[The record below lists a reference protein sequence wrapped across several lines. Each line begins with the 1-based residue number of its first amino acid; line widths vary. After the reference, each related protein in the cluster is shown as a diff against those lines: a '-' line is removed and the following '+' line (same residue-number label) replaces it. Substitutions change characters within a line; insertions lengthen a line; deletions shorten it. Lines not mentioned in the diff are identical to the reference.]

1 MQEFVFGPVP
11 SRRLG
16 FSLGVD
22 IIPRK
27 YCSFDCIYCQVGKTT
42 HKEVE
47 RRSFSDPGLIVTQVV
62 ERVEEGRRIDFISL
76 SGSGEPTLSAD
87 IGEIIRE
94 LKRKTSIPLAVIT
107 NGSLL
112 FREDV
117 RRDIAAADVVLPSLD
132 ATGDEVFE
140 RINRPHPSLSF
151 TQLVEGLRAF
161 RAEYKGKIWLEV
173 MLIKGI
179 NNSLEQI
186 EIFRKI
192 LTRLSVDKVQLNTVA
207 RPPLEKSARGLDG
220 AELVSLAHI
229 LGNGCEIIPAYSH
242 RGSAP
247 PRRAEP
253 RRRAPPRSTS
263 LRSHHGRTPARKAVQ
278 WRESVLATLKRR
290 SLSLD
295 DIVRTT
301 GVSPAE
307 ARAGLD
313 RLVEE
318 GKIRLV
324 RFNDEWFYA
333 AGEEEEDPS

>member
-27 YCSFDCIYCQVGKTT
+27 CCSFDCIYCQVGKTT
-42 HKEVE
+42 QKEVE
-47 RRSFSDPGLIVTQVV
+47 RRSFSDPGLIVTQAV
-62 ERVEEGRRIDFISL
+62 ERVGEGRRIDFISL

-87 IGEIIRE
+87 IGEIIRAI
-94 LKRKTSIPLAVIT
+94 KRKTPIPLAVIT

-132 ATGDEVFE
+132 ATGDAVFE
-140 RINRPHPSLSF
+140 RINRPHPTLSF

-161 RAEYKGKIWLEV
+161 RRGYKGKIWLEI

-179 NNSLEQI
+179 NNNAEHIDIFKQI
-186 EIFRKI
+186 VS
-192 LTRLSVDKVQLNTVA
+192 RLSADKVQLNTIA
-207 RPPLEKSARGLDG
+207 RPPLEETACGLDD
-220 AELVSLAHI
+220 AELLSFAHA
-229 LGNGCEIIPAYSH
+229 LGNGCEIIPAFEGRS
-242 RGSAP
+242 
-247 PRRAEP
+247 RAQKTE
-253 RRRAPPRSTS
+253 
-263 LRSHHGRTPARKAVQ
+263 Q
-278 WRESVLATLKRR
+278 WRESVLATLTRR
-290 SLSLD
+290 SLSLE

-301 GVSPAE
+301 GVSPTE

-324 RFNDEWFYA
+324 RFNDKWFYA
-333 AGEEEEDPS
+333 AGGEEDPS

>member
-47 RRSFSDPGLIVTQVV
+47 RCSFSDPGLIVTQVA
-62 ERVEEGRRIDFISL
+62 ERMKEGRRIDFISL

-87 IGEIIRE
+87 IGEIIRAI
-94 LKRKTSIPLAVIT
+94 KRETSIPVAVIT

-117 RRDIAAADVVLPSLD
+117 RRDIAPADVVLPSLD
-132 ATGDEVFE
+132 ATGDALFE
-140 RINRPHPSLSF
+140 TINRPHPALSF
-151 TQLVEGLRAF
+151 TQLVEGLKAF
-161 RAEYKGKIWLEV
+161 RRGYKGKIWLEI

-179 NNSLEQI
+179 NNGSEHI
-186 EIFRKI
+186 EIFKQI
-192 LTRLSVDKVQLNTVA
+192 VGGLSADRVQLNTVA
-207 RPPLEKSARGLDG
+207 RPPLEEAARGLDG
-220 AELVSLAHI
+220 AELLSLAHV
-229 LGNGCEIIPAYSH
+229 LGNGCELIPAFE
-242 RGSAP
+242 
-247 PRRAEP
+247 RR
-253 RRRAPPRSTS
+253 S
-263 LRSHHGRTPARKAVQ
+263 PAQKAQQ
-278 WRESVLATLKRR
+278 WRESVVATLSRR

-301 GVSPAE
+301 GVSLTE
-307 ARAGLD
+307 AKAGLD
-313 RLVEE
+313 KLIGES
-318 GKIRLV
+318 KIRLV
-324 RFNDEWFYA
+324 RFNNEWFYTA
-333 AGEEEEDPS
+333 GGEEDLS

>member
-42 HKEVE
+42 QKEVE
-47 RRSFSDPGLIVTQVV
+47 RRSFSDPGLIVTQAV
-62 ERVEEGRRIDFISL
+62 ERVGEGRRIDFISL

-87 IGEIIRE
+87 IGEIIRAI
-94 LKRKTSIPLAVIT
+94 KRKTPIPLAVIT

-132 ATGDEVFE
+132 ATGDAVFE
-140 RINRPHPSLSF
+140 RINRPHPTLSF

-161 RAEYKGKIWLEV
+161 RRGYKGKIWLEI

-179 NNSLEQI
+179 NNNAEHIDIFKQI
-186 EIFRKI
+186 VS
-192 LTRLSVDKVQLNTVA
+192 RLSADKVQLNTIA
-207 RPPLEKSARGLDG
+207 RPPLEETACGLDD
-220 AELVSLAHI
+220 AELLSFAHA
-229 LGNGCEIIPAYSH
+229 LGNGCEIIPAFEGRS
-242 RGSAP
+242 
-247 PRRAEP
+247 RAQKTE
-253 RRRAPPRSTS
+253 
-263 LRSHHGRTPARKAVQ
+263 Q
-278 WRESVLATLKRR
+278 WRESVLATLTRR
-290 SLSLD
+290 SLSLE

-301 GVSPAE
+301 GVSPTE

-324 RFNDEWFYA
+324 RFNDKWFYA
-333 AGEEEEDPS
+333 AGGEEDPS